1 VPPLLLGT
9 AFLILLILLSAA
21 LGRRLLRW
29 LHCEFTNPITHA
41 LFATGLGLG
50 ALQYLSFTLLAFGI
64 ASPMAFRIAVGL
76 LALLLAPD
84 ILRVIRS
91 TVRYARTHRRLQT
104 WEKLLYPLFGI
115 FLILVFLRAV
125 CPITDDDGL
134 SYHLTAAVRLLHAGH
149 FTFLPTFT
157 YTNWPLGV
165 ESLFMLLLGLN
176 PTAPVGIIQFTFAA
190 LVLATVWH
198 AGRRL
203 GGPVVGAGAAVLML
217 TYKVF
222 WEESTQAHVDLGTAL
237 FAMLGVFALMQYLE
251 TPRKASLFKLAALFA
266 GLAATTKLNG
276 LWVIIALSS
285 VLLFTRREVDTSAP
299 ADRLIRKQRLKEVIQ
314 FILIACCPVLPWL
327 IRTWIVTGNPVY
339 PIFFNLLGGK
349 DWTAEGWPRIQ
360 YYFLL
365 MNTPPGMAPTRP
377 NLLLARAVLV
387 LATLGITLLVYRGT
401 RHSRL
406 AVPARFAAT
415 FATLVFLGSGYNLR
429 FLLAA
434 YPPVM
439 LCAACALTNRG
450 RWAPIAVCAVGILL
464 IFRVGYRGLDPKLPQ
479 AVEVAFGKVSTED
492 YLRDTL
498 PDYKTVDYVNTHLP
512 ESARLLVGTWEE
524 STAYYRPFALRANY
538 WLQDSVHYDSPE
550 HLESDL
556 KRLGVTHLVLKPM
569 EVEWCAKSSVCN
581 GRMTTETAALTD
593 LAARHGTKLYT
604 ANGVTLYALSLPR

>member
-1 VPPLLLGT
+1 M
-9 AFLILLILLSAA
+9 LSAA

-29 LHCEFTNPITHA
+29 LHCTFNSPITHA

-50 ALQYLSFTLLAFGI
+50 ALQYLSFALLAFGV
-64 ASPMAFRIAVGL
+64 ASPIAFRISISL
-76 LALLLAPD
+76 LFL
-84 ILRVIRS
+84 ILTLDFIHIMIAAS
-91 TVRYARTHRRLQT
+91 RRLQKPFRLQA

-115 FLILVFLRAV
+115 FLTLVFIRAV

-134 SYHLTAAVRLLHAGH
+134 SYHLTAAVRLLNAGH

-176 PTAPVGIIQFTFAA
+176 PAAPVGIIQFTFAT
-190 LVLATVWH
+190 LILITVWH

-217 TYKVF
+217 AYKVF

-237 FAMLGVFALMQYLE
+237 FAMLAVFAMMQYLE
-251 TPRKASLFKLAALFA
+251 TPRKTPLLKLAALFA

-276 LWVIIALSS
+276 LWVIIAMAA
-285 VLLFTRREVDTSAP
+285 VLLFTHRKTEVSTQEEKP
-299 ADRLIRKQRLKEVIQ
+299 TRNQKIKEVVQ
-314 FILIACCPVLPWL
+314 FVLIACCPVIPWL
-327 IRTWIVTGNPVY
+327 IRTWIVTGNPAY
-339 PIFFNLLGGK
+339 PIFFNLLGGR
-349 DWTAEGWPRIQ
+349 DWTAQGWPRIQ
-360 YYFLL
+360 FYFLL

-377 NLLLARAVLV
+377 NLLMARAVLV
-387 LATLGITLLVYRGT
+387 LATLAVTLLVYRGT

-406 AVPARFAAT
+406 AVPARFAAA

-439 LCAACALTNRG
+439 LCAACALSNRG
-450 RWAPIAVCAVGILL
+450 RWAPIAVSAIGILL
-464 IFRVGYRGLDPKLPQ
+464 IFRVGYKGLDPKLPL
-479 AVEVAFGKVSTED
+479 AVEVAFGKLSTED

-498 PDYKTVDYVNTHLP
+498 PDYNTVEYANAHLP

-524 STAYYRPFALRANY
+524 SAAYYRPFAMRANY
-538 WLQDSVHYDSPE
+538 WLQDSVHYDSPQ

-569 EVEWCAKSSVCN
+569 EAEWCAKSSVCN
-581 GRMTTETAALTD
+581 GRMITETAALTG
-593 LAARHGTKLYT
+593 LAARSGTKLYT
-604 ANGVTLYALSLPR
+604 ANGVTLYALNLSR